1 MKPLRTKV
9 DELCYFLEESEGH
22 QASLDDIKSFVG
34 LEEEAILDI
43 VDILSKAEVVELVT
57 KPLDGRFI
65 KLKRII
71 PFHEERAKTAG
82 KIVEEYTVHV
92 YGVKGYVE
100 IIESS
105 DEPVNRYVLTIP
117 RPGPYTSMFMNV
129 VKDMLARQFTVS
141 VEELS
146 DPKKRGFVVARF
158 TDHASVYFNR
168 IPGLNQR
175 NRKVLMSLLFM
186 SMYGLGDLEFLLA
199 DPDIEDVGINGAFR
213 PVSVYH
219 KRYGWLKTN
228 LSYASEDEI
237 FNIASQIGRKSGRDI
252 TLASPIMDAH
262 LITGDRA
269 AATLFPVSTSGNTLT
284 IRKFARDPWT
294 ITDFISPKI
303 HTLSTE
309 MAAFLW
315 MCIHYE
321 INILVGGGT
330 ASGKTSL
337 LNTLAAL
344 IPPKERIISI
354 EDTREINL
362 PEYLSWNWIPLTT
375 KPPNTEGRGEV
386 TMDRLI
392 QSSLRMRPDRI
403 IIGEIRN
410 REEAEVAFEAM
421 HTGHSVLST
430 LHSDTSTQIIRRLS
444 NEPFNIPA
452 TELSTL
458 QVIVIQYR
466 DRRTGVRRT
475 YEITEI
481 REGPRATV
489 SLNRLYLWHPRK
501 DSFEKSNKS
510 LRVMEELNLHTGMT
524 PKELDKEL
532 KEKEKILKWMLKND
546 ISNVN
551 DVGIVASLYYRDPD
565 HLRKAV
571 SKRWNFNQV
580 IDRW

>member
-1 MKPLRTKV
+1 
-9 DELCYFLEESEGH
+9 
-22 QASLDDIKSFVG
+22 
-34 LEEEAILDI
+34 
-43 VDILSKAEVVELVT
+43 
-57 KPLDGRFI
+57 
-65 KLKRII
+65 
-71 PFHEERAKTAG
+71 
-82 KIVEEYTVHV
+82 
-92 YGVKGYVE
+92 
-100 IIESS
+100 
-105 DEPVNRYVLTIP
+105 
-117 RPGPYTSMFMNV
+117 
-129 VKDMLARQFTVS
+129 
-141 VEELS
+141 
-146 DPKKRGFVVARF
+146 
-158 TDHASVYFNR
+158 
-168 IPGLNQR
+168 
-175 NRKVLMSLLFM
+175 
-186 SMYGLGDLEFLLA
+186 
-199 DPDIEDVGINGAFR
+199 
-213 PVSVYH
+213 
-219 KRYGWLKTN
+219 
-228 LSYASEDEI
+228 
-237 FNIASQIGRKSGRDI
+237 
-252 TLASPIMDAH
+252 
-262 LITGDRA
+262 
-269 AATLFPVSTSGNTLT
+269 
-284 IRKFARDPWT
+284 
-294 ITDFISPKI
+294 
-303 HTLSTE
+303 
-309 MAAFLW
+309 